1 MKRVFIFTL
10 TLLILLG
17 IFLSTNGILEKN
29 NKTVSHVDYNST
41 LKAGLKQH
49 DLTIDN
55 IIDDISIEDYKVV
68 FFGTNDYF
76 SYAVIDND
84 NNSWQWNQTAPYY
97 SIESDKLKIDYMP
110 FKIEMPNKSNYYT
123 IVIKK
128 YDDAISSVEIIDSE
142 NGSNIYN
149 FSSDYIVMSPT
160 EDKNRI
166 IKIFIYDSK
175 GNEIE
180 R

>member
-1 MKRVFIFTL
+1 
-10 TLLILLG
+10 
-17 IFLSTNGILEKN
+17 
-29 NKTVSHVDYNST
+29 
-41 LKAGLKQH
+41 
-49 DLTIDN
+49 
-55 IIDDISIEDYKVV
+55 
-68 FFGTNDYF
+68 
-76 SYAVIDND
+76 
-84 NNSWQWNQTAPYY
+84 
-97 SIESDKLKIDYMP
+97 MP

>member
-84 NNSWQWNQTAPYY
+84 NR
-97 SIESDKLKIDYMP
+97 IKLLH
-110 FKIEMPNKSNYYT
+110 
-123 IVIKK
+123 
-128 YDDAISSVEIIDSE
+128 IIA
-142 NGSNIYN
+142 
-149 FSSDYIVMSPT
+149 
-160 EDKNRI
+160 
-166 IKIFIYDSK
+166 
-175 GNEIE
+175 
-180 R
+180 